1 MSRRRKVGFVIAAV
15 VAVSLV
21 AFLAVPVP
29 GDELPLKLLQGLKPD
44 EVRLIDKPTS
54 RHWYIEGRRRYFVF
68 EEPYEAMLAKVE
80 KELAEQG
87 GWRRNDPKSTN
98 PIAVFYLRAPGDEFN
113 RLTIGVQDYLLPP
126 TWRTRG
132 TRIIV
137 SSPSRRVHW
146 PERAK
151 LWVFERLGVGP

>member
-54 RHWYIEGRRRYFVF
+54 RHWYIEGRRYFVF
-68 EEPYEAMLAKVE
+68 EEPYEAMLAKVK
-80 KELAEQG
+80 KELAEQR
-87 GWRRNDPKSTN
+87 GWRRNDPKSTS
-98 PIAVFYLRAPGDEFN
+98 PIAVFYLRSPGDEFN
-113 RLTIGVQDYLLPP
+113 RLTIGVQICNIPP
-126 TWRTRG
+126 DARHG
-132 TRIIV
+132 TQIIV

-151 LWVFERLGVGP
+151 LWVFERLGL